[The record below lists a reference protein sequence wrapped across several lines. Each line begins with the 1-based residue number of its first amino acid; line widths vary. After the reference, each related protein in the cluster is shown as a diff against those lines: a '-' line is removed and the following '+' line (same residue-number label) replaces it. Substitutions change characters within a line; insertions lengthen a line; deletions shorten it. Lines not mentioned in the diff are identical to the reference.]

1 MPADALLSVR
11 VAKDVQE
18 AYSLV
23 RDHYGINQSELVRM
37 APLLLVLLA
46 ERKFTERRR
55 EFNRA
60 KESLRG
66 NPSAPEILKIFQ
78 ENYLEPRG
86 PHFVEHLRDLAEDLD
101 DIGKDAVR
109 VEDIDL
115 ERDGFPRYR
124 LFHSIQEQQN
134 EITDQAALKRA
145 AADTARKFVKD
156 ASAVPQN
163 DSSPIPAAYDGP
175 LLAIAREQLGK
186 FLTEEQKTKLRQL
199 FKDVVHGK
207 TSNDE
212 PPSDHECLEQ
222 AALEVAR
229 MIPSDLY
236 LDEGY
241 IPPQFDGRLLAIAR
255 AQLGKHLTL
264 EQKVEARR
272 LLRERIALEEGNR

>member
-11 VAKDVQE
+11 VTKDVQE

-23 RDHYGINQSELVRM
+23 RDHYGVNQSELVRM

-46 ERKFTERRR
+46 EGKFTERRID
-55 EFNRA
+55 FNRA
-60 KESLRG
+60 RESLRG
-66 NPSAPEILKIFQ
+66 NPEAPEMLKIYQ
-78 ENYLEPRG
+78 ENYLKPRG
-86 PHFVEHLRDLAEDLD
+86 PHFIEHLRSLAEKLD

-109 VEDIDL
+109 VEDIDV

-134 EITDQAALKRA
+134 EITDQAVLKRV

-156 ASAVPQN
+156 RSIVPQDDN
-163 DSSPIPAAYDGP
+163 SPIPAAYDGP

-186 FLTEEQKTKLRQL
+186 FLTVAQKAKLRQL
-199 FKDVVHGK
+199 FREVVHGE
-207 TSNDE
+207 TSGDE
-212 PPSDHECLEQ
+212 PPSAHECLER
-222 AALEVAR
+222 AAREVAR
-229 MIPSDLY
+229 MIPSASD

-255 AQLGKHLTL
+255 AQLGKHLTS

-272 LLRERIALEEGNR
+272 LLRERIAFEECN